1 MDNRGFLENLMDF
14 YTIVGEYPAV
24 RLCAIE
30 HGSLVELRTATGRFG
45 KEEVRKI
52 LKYNLGFKLGR
63 CSWIGNKL
71 CRENYAK
78 IAKFLDPRNDSL
90 LLNIQF
96 KSNNKIVIQLRDVYG
111 NVIRESK
118 IKLLSINWFPDR
130 NLGRKKAASGNKRN
144 QPV

>member
-14 YTIVGEYPAV
+14 YSIVGEYPMV
-24 RLCAIE
+24 RLRAIE
-30 HGSLVELRTATGRFG
+30 HGSLVEILTATGKFG

-52 LKYNLGFKLGR
+52 LKYNLGFKLGS

-71 CRENYAK
+71 CRENYKK
-78 IAKFLDPRNDSL
+78 IAEFLTPSNDTL

-96 KSNNKIVIQLRDVYG
+96 KSNNKLIIQLRDIYG
-111 NVIRESK
+111 NIIREAK
-118 IKLLSINWFPDR
+118 IKLLTINLFPDK
-130 NLGRKKAASGNKRN
+130 NLGRKMVTAKNKKN